1 MASDTDWAVGSWA
14 LPLKTPEGWDP
25 LSPCF
30 LKMVPC
36 PGFFEHNK
44 AIDGIPNPTTYK
56 YMWTEARD
64 GLGERNK
71 MGDARWW
78 LQSDARVQSVT
89 EVSFLAVALV
99 VGISCT
105 NAVLQLVA
113 FLCPH
118 QR

>member
-1 MASDTDWAVGSWA
+1 MGTPLEDTRG
-14 LPLKTPEGWDP
+14 LGTWDP

-30 LKMVPC
+30 LKMVPR
-36 PGFFEHNK
+36 PGFFDHNK
-44 AIDGIPNPTTYK
+44 AIDGTPNPTAYR
-56 YMWTEARD
+56 YMWTEERD

-71 MGDARWW
+71 MGDAHWW

-105 NAVLQLVA
+105 NAVLTLVA

>member
-1 MASDTDWAVGSWA
+1 MGSWA

-30 LKMVPC
+30 LKMVPR

-44 AIDGIPNPTTYK
+44 AIDGIPNPIAYK
-56 YMWTEARD
+56 YMSTEARD
-64 GLGERNK
+64 GLGERNI
-71 MGDARWW
+71 MGDACWW
-78 LQSDARVQSVT
+78 LQSDAREQSVT
-89 EVSFLAVALV
+89 EVRFLAVALV
-99 VGISCT
+99 VGISYT
-105 NAVLQLVA
+105 NAVLTLVA

>member
-1 MASDTDWAVGSWA
+1 MASDTDWAVVSWA

-30 LKMVPC
+30 LKMIPR

-44 AIDGIPNPTTYK
+44 AADGIPNPIANK

-78 LQSDARVQSVT
+78 LQSDARVQSAK
-89 EVSFLAVALV
+89 EVSFLAVVLV
-99 VGISCT
+99 VGISYT
-105 NAVLQLVA
+105 NAVLTLDA

>member
-1 MASDTDWAVGSWA
+1 
-14 LPLKTPEGWDP
+14 
-25 LSPCF
+25 
-30 LKMVPC
+30 MVPR

-44 AIDGIPNPTTYK
+44 AIDGIPNSTAYR

-71 MGDARWW
+71 MGDVRWW

-105 NAVLQLVA
+105 NAVLTLVA